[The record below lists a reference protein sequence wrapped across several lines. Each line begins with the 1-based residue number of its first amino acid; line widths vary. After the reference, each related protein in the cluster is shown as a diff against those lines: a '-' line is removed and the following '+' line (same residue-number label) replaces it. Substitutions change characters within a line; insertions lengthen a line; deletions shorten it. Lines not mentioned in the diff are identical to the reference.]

1 MINFKQLKGD
11 EEMDLTTMTSLKGYV
26 HTTYYTLLKV
36 LGYPQI
42 DEECDADKTL
52 CEWQIYMEEPDNIWG
67 DLKPNKDGVATIYCY
82 EELTIPRKKH
92 RWHIGGH
99 NEKVVG
105 MVNRLIAQEEN
116 KENPFVSDHVSDEE
130 KLLTALNILE
140 RGL

>member
-1 MINFKQLKGD
+1 MINFKQLKN
-11 EEMDLTTMTSLKGYV
+11 EEMDLADMSSFKGHV

-42 DEECDADKTL
+42 DEQSDADKTP
-52 CEWQIYMEEPDNIWG
+52 CEWVIYMEETDNIWG

-82 EELTIPRKKH
+82 KELTIPRKKYH
-92 RWHIGGH
+92 WNIGGH
-99 NEKVVG
+99 NEKVVD

-116 KENPFVSDHVSDEE
+116 KENPFVPDYLSDEE
-130 KLLTALNILE
+130 KLLSALNILE